1 MVVCKSTQ
9 KKQRQ
14 YVKTPTKTLAH
25 LVYFK
30 IKKLKM
36 EEPEE
41 YYVYL
46 VDGEEK
52 FTSNYDLASK
62 RADEGSKIG
71 IIRMKL
77 Y

>member
-1 MVVCKSTQ
+1 
-9 KKQRQ
+9 
-14 YVKTPTKTLAH
+14 
-25 LVYFK
+25 
-30 IKKLKM
+30 M

-41 YYVYL
+41 YYIYL